1 MGKWKSVRN
10 NVGKNPNS
18 IPELYD
24 LTSDIGET
32 KNVAADHPDIVKQ
45 METYMQ
51 DAHTPSAD
59 WTFAGR
65 KKKQQKK

>member
-10 NVGKNPNS
+10 NVGKDPNS
-18 IPELYD
+18 TPELYD

-32 KNVAADHPDIVKQ
+32 KNVAADHPDIVKK
-45 METYMQ
+45 MEAYMQ
-51 DAHTPSAD
+51 EAHTPSPSWA
-59 WTFAGR
+59 FGGN